1 MERLPHAS
9 WQNTPCFMPEN
20 RSSCY
25 SFFFFFLS
33 HQTRALREMR
43 IPGSTRLE
51 GTGTLAKFCE
61 VSTALW
67 NMKKIKDK
75 KTQPSELNLK

>member
-1 MERLPHAS
+1 MPPGKILHAS
-9 WQNTPCFMPEN
+9 CLRTGALVIFI
-20 RSSCY
+20 Y
-25 SFFFFFLS
+25 LFFFFLS
-33 HQTRALREMR
+33 HQTQALREMR

-67 NMKKIKDK
+67 NMKKIKDT

>member
-1 MERLPHAS
+1 MPPGKILHAS
-9 WQNTPCFMPEN
+9 CLRTGAPVFL
-20 RSSCY
+20 
-25 SFFFFFLS
+25 FFFFLS
-33 HQTRALREMR
+33 HQTRVLREMR
-43 IPGSTRLE
+43 IPGSTGLE
-51 GTGTLAKFCE
+51 GIGTLAKFCE

>member
-9 WQNTPCFMPEN
+9 WQNTPCFMLEN

-25 SFFFFFLS
+25 SFFFFLS
-33 HQTRALREMR
+33 HQTRALGEMR
-43 IPGSTRLE
+43 IPGSTGPE
-51 GTGTLAKFCE
+51 GIGTLAKFCE

>member
-1 MERLPHAS
+1 M
-9 WQNTPCFMPEN
+9 
-20 RSSCY
+20 
-25 SFFFFFLS
+25 S

>member
-1 MERLPHAS
+1 MPPGKILHAS
-9 WQNTPCFMPEN
+9 CLRTGALV
-20 RSSCY
+20 
-25 SFFFFFLS
+25 FFFFS

-51 GTGTLAKFCE
+51 GIGTLAKFCE

>member
-1 MERLPHAS
+1 MPPGKILHAS
-9 WQNTPCFMPEN
+9 CLRTGALVIL
-20 RSSCY
+20 
-25 SFFFFFLS
+25 FFFFFLS